1 MLTWN
6 EFRAAEPDLAE
17 AGRALLYQYGGVGLA
32 FLGTVRADG
41 GPRLHP
47 MCPVLVPEGLFGLI
61 EPSPKLNDLRRD
73 PRCALHT
80 FPPAENEDAFYVTG
94 RVELPT
100 DAALRATVDRAF
112 LAERHTDAPAP
123 GFEEQTLVEFRIDT
137 CLLTRTTG
145 HGDWAPQHTVW
156 RSRSR

>member
-1 MLTWN
+1 VLTWN
-6 EFRAAEPDLAE
+6 GFRAAEPGLAE
-17 AGRALLYQYGGVGLA
+17 AGRALLYQFGGLGLA

-47 MCPVLVPEGLFGLI
+47 MCPILVPDGLFGLL

-73 PRCALHT
+73 PRCALHS

-100 DAALRATVDRAF
+100 SAALRATVDRAF
-112 LAERHTDAPAP
+112 LAERHLDGPPP
-123 GFEEQTLVEFRIDT
+123 GFEDQTLVEFRIET

-156 RSRSR
+156 RHGR